1 MAAIKYTA
9 PLFALL
15 LAACG
20 GDESNTDIVVAPPST
35 SSAISQLLLAQYS
48 SSEVNLNNV
57 LQNEILH
64 LDSVQTI
71 STANGKQ
78 EASIDRYD
86 TISIK
91 DKAFREEQFNFDSKN
106 LQWQNIPLNNNEAL
120 YLVDGKWEKL
130 GQAKVT
136 AKGND
141 IILDYGN
148 DIQYLISGTSKD
160 ISNLAV
166 MSVNLTKQNTQTRPE
181 YALFKPPAPVFPAG
195 SQAYYLG
202 HSPLKTTYLSYFGN
216 NTTFK
221 SIDEWTTFYSSNSKN
236 TVAQNSICPFQFDL
250 TRKMVIFSNNPNQSV
265 KCMAKEQPYEIR
277 TVKQQQLLVMAEIQD
292 DNSPA
297 IGKEFYAIFNGS
309 LLEGSVQEPF
319 ELPNN
324 TKPASNSA
332 RLEVGF
338 NKIAINHL
346 FKYGGLP
353 ATAQLK

>member
-1 MAAIKYTA
+1 MTAIKYTA

-48 SSEVNLNNV
+48 SSEVNLNNI
-57 LQNEILH
+57 LQNEILY

-106 LQWQNIPLNNNEAL
+106 MQWQNIPLNNNEAL

-166 MSVNLTKQNTQTRPE
+166 MSVNLTKQN
-181 YALFKPPAPVFPAG
+181 L
-195 SQAYYLG
+195 
-202 HSPLKTTYLSYFGN
+202 
-216 NTTFK
+216 
-221 SIDEWTTFYSSNSKN
+221 I
-236 TVAQNSICPFQFDL
+236 
-250 TRKMVIFSNNPNQSV
+250 M
-265 KCMAKEQPYEIR
+265 
-277 TVKQQQLLVMAEIQD
+277 
-292 DNSPA
+292 
-297 IGKEFYAIFNGS
+297 S
-309 LLEGSVQEPF
+309 L
-319 ELPNN
+319 
-324 TKPASNSA
+324 
-332 RLEVGF
+332 
-338 NKIAINHL
+338 
-346 FKYGGLP
+346 
-353 ATAQLK
+353 AQLIALVGKA